1 MCSSQR
7 PARVTPAYAL
17 SGNGRCSSRCPASGQ
32 LEEVMWAAEA
42 CEGCVT
48 ITLFTYQATP
58 CRCSLLAA
66 SDHLS
71 RSLTSSVVLAAS
83 LNRRLPGA
91 TNPMCCVV
99 RGSAETLKK
108 CSPSGDS
115 PGTATD
121 SKPAHR
127 LFLSTDSL
135 QDQLVNSAHSLTQL
149 LTTRRVFIPYR

>member
-1 MCSSQR
+1 
-7 PARVTPAYAL
+7 
-17 SGNGRCSSRCPASGQ
+17 
-32 LEEVMWAAEA
+32 MWAAEA

-91 TNPMCCVV
+91 TNPMCCARK
-99 RGSAETLKK
+99 RGNAKK
-108 CSPSGDS
+108 VLSERGFPRHC
-115 PGTATD
+115 
-121 SKPAHR
+121 HR
-127 LFLSTDSL
+127 LKTCTQRKTFLSTDSL

-149 LTTRRVFIPYR
+149 LTTRRVFIPYW